1 MHISDSPIFEV
12 VLQPT
17 YLPKGGGAKV
27 EGIFDDGGRGYSGTN
42 ISVDATLTT
51 SASWD
56 PYVQFAEERHAA
68 AELVNRSMSEQVP
81 NDVALPFP
89 RSQQLIWSSES
100 SLVASSSLFETLLR
114 SNFKEASPSTK
125 LDDVFTPDS
134 SASAE
139 LPFDDSDDETN
150 KAWLIKRVEP
160 RGNALAPFKL
170 VKVTDS
176 CFVTYAA
183 VLAWIFADET
193 NTTQIDARS
202 ARLTDL
208 VKEHSNLPVPAS
220 PKSLFRLAH
229 YLDLEQLATLA
240 LKNLGSQLT
249 PQNDAHELSSRIACC
264 YPRLKDA
271 DDGKLPAEFGKTAL
285 LLAKALKP
293 KN

>member
-176 CFVTYAA
+176 CF
-183 VLAWIFADET
+183 
-193 NTTQIDARS
+193 IDARS